1 MIYLCER
8 IFTLIK
14 IFNMNNDLSERQKEI
29 IKASLELIA
38 EKGIQGLTI
47 KNLSKKI
54 GIVESAIYRHYENKT
69 HILIAIL
76 DSVNEHKISENE
88 QQNVDTLTRLEQK
101 FKNHFQKFAS
111 IPALVSVVFSED
123 LFQNENS
130 LIEKTKAMMQKSI
143 ADVTGLINYG
153 QNQSEFRNDIEA
165 EHLAIIILGTMRM
178 FVKKWK
184 MSDYSFDLIQK
195 GDELINSIKLI
206 LKPL

>member
-1 MIYLCER
+1 
-8 IFTLIK
+8 
-14 IFNMNNDLSERQKEI
+14 
-29 IKASLELIA
+29 
-38 EKGIQGLTI
+38 
-47 KNLSKKI
+47 
-54 GIVESAIYRHYENKT
+54 
-69 HILIAIL
+69 
-76 DSVNEHKISENE
+76 
-88 QQNVDTLTRLEQK
+88 
-101 FKNHFQKFAS
+101 
-111 IPALVSVVFSED
+111 
-123 LFQNENS
+123 
-130 LIEKTKAMMQKSI
+130 MQKSI

>member
-88 QQNVDTLTRLEQK
+88 QQNVDTLTRLEQN

-123 LFQNENS
+123 
-130 LIEKTKAMMQKSI
+130 
-143 ADVTGLINYG
+143 
-153 QNQSEFRNDIEA
+153 
-165 EHLAIIILGTMRM
+165 
-178 FVKKWK
+178 
-184 MSDYSFDLIQK
+184 
-195 GDELINSIKLI
+195 
-206 LKPL
+206 